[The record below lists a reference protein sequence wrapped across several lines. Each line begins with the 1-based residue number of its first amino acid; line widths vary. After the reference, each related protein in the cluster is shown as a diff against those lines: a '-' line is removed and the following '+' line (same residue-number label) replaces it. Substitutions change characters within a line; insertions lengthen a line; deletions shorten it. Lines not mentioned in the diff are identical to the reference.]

1 MLQEAPSCPSSSRDS
16 FPWQAVLLQSA
27 FCGTNSNLRTE
38 QQEQGVLCRPRASLA
53 VPGVTCPSVVAK
65 RALGGLATRR
75 SPLGAAEDEQSNS
88 THAHS
93 FIAFIFYFL
102 FFFASLLSVLTLAD
116 ANNIIV
122 PFKNPTLCRY
132 SFTFVKV

>member
-1 MLQEAPSCPSSSRDS
+1 MLQEAPSYPSSSRDS
-16 FPWQAVLLQSA
+16 FPWRAVLLQSA

-38 QQEQGVLCRPRASLA
+38 QQEQGVLCRPRARLA

-93 FIAFIFYFL
+93 
-102 FFFASLLSVLTLAD
+102 
-116 ANNIIV
+116 N
-122 PFKNPTLCRY
+122 
-132 SFTFVKV
+132 